1 MNRQQ
6 SFPTTVQDIA
16 LNLIFTV
23 LGERRINRTQQEY
36 AAIVARLPPLKMLT
50 FEVNETLRWMHERS
64 ACSGVPLPQICRFRA
79 GDERY
84 TYEDYPSHIS
94 YETVRAALEVSGLR
108 RARRRRANSFK
119 FLSCNLRDDFAT

>member
-6 SFPTTVQDIA
+6 RFCTAVQDIA

-23 LGERRINRTQQEY
+23 LGERRVNRTREEY
-36 AAIVARLPPLKMLT
+36 EAIVASLPPLKVLT
-50 FEVNETLRWMHERS
+50 FEVNETLKRS

-108 RARRRRANSFK
+108 RARRRRANSF
-119 FLSCNLRDDFAT
+119 

>member
-6 SFPTTVQDIA
+6 RFCTAVQDIA

-23 LGERRINRTQQEY
+23 LGERRVNRTREEY
-36 AAIVARLPPLKMLT
+36 EAIVASLPPLKVLT
-50 FEVNETLRWMHERS
+50 FEVNETLKRS
-64 ACSGVPLPQICRFRA
+64 ACSGIPLPQICRFRA

-108 RARRRRANSFK
+108 RARRRRANSF
-119 FLSCNLRDDFAT
+119 

>member
-6 SFPTTVQDIA
+6 RFCTAVQDIA

-23 LGERRINRTQQEY
+23 LGERRVNRTREEY
-36 AAIVARLPPLKMLT
+36 EAIVASLPPLKVLT
-50 FEVNETLRWMHERS
+50 FEVNETLQWMHKRS

-108 RARRRRANSFK
+108 RARRRRANSF
-119 FLSCNLRDDFAT
+119 